1 MYNKKLLLTALKNL
15 NQTKAPVKKKDI
27 EENPLGKLK
36 KGGTKKFSSNLGAK
50 NVLYTKNSLYKKPKK
65 NPLYKK
71 PNYKNKIY
79 DPYGMAF
86 DNGGII
92 ENNPGGPPEEFY
104 KYWFQNRVMPTAE
117 GQKLLDKVRPEALER
132 ASQSVPYIY
141 SEKLNPDEAGYYD
154 PETQQIFLNKF
165 LPEAQIEATKHHEF
179 GHHVQ
184 GDKFYDVLGK
194 PHQYLIEQNI
204 VGPKE
209 IDTGNPEWD
218 KNLKKNYDDVTAHE
232 ELWDRVMTLRRKA
245 GFEPNQVITV
255 KDVEDYFK
263 RKKEAGEAL
272 DPDIEDLKG
281 VTKGNQSIVN
291 LLNDMV
297 SVPGQTEDIPYLQFG
312 GPKENC
318 PEGYIWNGTE
328 CILNP
333 FENDEDLPQNVGI
346 AYLPEDGRSY
356 YDPLSDTI
364 NLNPNASDA
373 ELNHELVHAWQ
384 NRTGRL
390 RTNPN
395 LPQQRPPIVASDEQA
410 ASYYT
415 RKGDEVD
422 QYLSDLKNI
431 HPEMTGNIWTED
443 LNRFIPDQIK
453 YDKVI
458 DPLMYLDPT
467 TMEGEAE
474 YLSQTR
480 GRPGGIGFRKQGGV
494 IELDLTEKE
503 IQKYVDGGYIIEDI
517 SVPTLTRMDEGGEKR
532 KKRRD
537 KEKNVEVIDSTE
549 QPITPENIEQ
559 VIEKPEVEVNPAQE
573 RVPLMMQFSNE
584 FQENNPYNAY
594 YEKAAYDY
602 LKSKKG
608 WNEALG
614 INKSNLP
621 ENVAKRIQNNYYKD
635 LEKYVI
641 NKSKSIQKDYMGKFD
656 KKGNWKPLM
665 GKNNTLNPLSKRPT
679 GHGSWDNYGDGSI
692 QPVYPEQFFMGPG
705 AGMLGFAGRAAAK
718 GIAKLANYAPI
729 ASAPFLTP
737 GNALNAY
744 FAYEAVKPDGNISKS
759 IDAFSEGDVKEGALQ
774 AGMGT
779 LGLLPFV
786 KPTVQGARILNQLK
800 TPGSIQV
807 LPKSGNYSFLYKS
820 PAEGGLLVG
829 NPNLNGS
836 EQVFKG
842 VTEAFNK
849 FSRYADDIG
858 AGSLGEFKIMKQTPS
873 GLGSSTNLV
882 EGMTLGEM
890 STVGQ
895 TIKSTTPALASEANE
910 VVDLHRVQPI
920 EEIASGRNIA
930 PLDNQTVLQKYTSDP
945 NMQSIASPDDL
956 GISAPLRDLNAEKE
970 YVLGNQIELQKR
982 FEDGVINF
990 DEYVKTNDEL
1000 TGQLKT
1006 IDEKLNTQKIDN
1018 VKALSDNE
1026 VTANI
1031 IDDMRQNKMEL
1042 WQTDEGQRRLQT
1054 MIDNTPSLKEQTPD
1068 SLIEGIGSMNNINR
1082 FYDTQL
1088 VKRNELLNEMSMYDK
1103 MYENG
1108 QISKSEYFDVQV
1120 ELDEKLT
1127 IVDNNISELGDNIKH
1142 NAFYGSVNNELG
1154 ISPGKFSTGEL
1165 PKVTAHELGHFL
1177 GSYAGRKS
1185 GTTYLDETL
1194 KELDLVKSESKQLE
1208 IPGLDVAEESKAH
1221 NLFGNA
1227 KPNYISETLKYF
1239 DKGSEGTER
1248 VPFLAEVRQDLID
1261 KGLIKSE
1268 YDPITPGLLK
1278 KHFDQYKGMRGEKY
1292 PLRIYDIIKDKPK
1305 NFNIMSKVL
1314 NNLPMV
1320 IGAGLMID
1328 GLTNDN
1334 NNSNLEQAG
1343 LGLFGALL
1351 LKNPGL
1357 VKNLPKALQEKS
1369 MASVLANEI
1378 AKAELIIP
1386 KVTSPLNLSKIDP
1399 IARSTVGK
1407 KSDILSSLGP
1417 EKYNEFLK
1425 YLYSQNR
1432 QAYDSPLIEF
1442 KSSKPTSYFS
1452 KDLRLPTQDDVRAFL
1467 FKEKYCLE
1475 GSECAKTSN
1484 AVTNRVFTDITG
1496 KEFEAE
1502 QNAHNAWHLE
1512 DQMTR
1517 HGGMN
1522 ISPLLKQYGTE
1533 LLKVGDRVLMGNQ
1546 GNQSTQVAG
1555 YIADPSVRH
1564 AGFFAGYYP
1573 TQYGD
1578 IPMLFESGSGN
1589 PMFMNPISN
1598 TFTGPNSVRQVIR
1611 PRQFLD
1617 DEFGL
1622 SLVDKNIRYAYRD
1635 KPSVAIYSSD
1645 VPEVQKLI
1653 EDAEPVR
1660 DIVKKEYDITNDE
1673 FDELLVS
1680 LIGIG
1685 AQETKLGA
1693 KLPGSKMSKIKIK
1706 TQDLLETVGLT
1717 QPIKRTLNTYKRVVN
1732 KATSKASDLP
1742 PYPGTSYIEME
1753 SAKLAAESNMPFD
1766 EALKIVKSKYKPKP
1780 KKIIS
1785 TVEPSK
1791 GIFRQKY
1798 QTKTADL
1805 AGFHRIKQEEVA
1817 NGMAQMAE
1825 NYNKIKKAYPDADP
1839 RKIID
1844 LTVLMWNSPGK
1855 AQNKELVEFYLFG
1868 KGNPDPN
1875 AFKFDYIDKVKK
1887 FRDDLINVKPQSTE
1901 DFFEIV
1907 RKSRPEIQYKEGGQ
1921 TSNDNDYLEIE
1932 IDENSIGQLVDEG
1945 YIVQEL

>member
-1 MYNKKLLLTALKNL
+1 
-15 NQTKAPVKKKDI
+15 
-27 EENPLGKLK
+27 
-36 KGGTKKFSSNLGAK
+36 
-50 NVLYTKNSLYKKPKK
+50 
-65 NPLYKK
+65 
-71 PNYKNKIY
+71 
-79 DPYGMAF
+79 MAF

-104 KYWFQNRVMPTAE
+104 KNWYKNRVMPTPE
-117 GQKLLDKVRPEALER
+117 GQKLLEKIRSEALER

-141 SEKLNPDEAGYYD
+141 SEELKSNEAGYYD
-154 PETQQIFLNKF
+154 PETQQIILNKD

-179 GHHVQ
+179 GHHIQ
-184 GDKFYDVLGK
+184 AGDKFSDVLEK
-194 PHQYLIEQNI
+194 PHQYLVEQNI
-204 VGPKE
+204 IEPKE
-209 IDTGNPEWD
+209 INTGNPEWD
-218 KNLKKNYDDVTAHE
+218 KNLKKNFDEITNAN
-232 ELWDRVMTLRRKA
+232 ELQQRVMTLRNEC
-245 GFEPNQVITV
+245 GFKPDQVVTV
-255 KDVEDYFK
+255 KDIEDCFK

-281 VTKGNQSIVN
+281 VTKGNKSIVN

-297 SVPGQTEDIPYLQFG
+297 SVPTSQDDMLYAKNGGTIEIEIDEADI
-312 GPKENC
+312 
-318 PEGYIWNGTE
+318 
-328 CILNP
+328 
-333 FENDEDLPQNVGI
+333 D
-346 AYLPEDGRSY
+346 
-356 YDPLSDTI
+356 
-364 NLNPNASDA
+364 
-373 ELNHELVHAWQ
+373 
-384 NRTGRL
+384 
-390 RTNPN
+390 
-395 LPQQRPPIVASDEQA
+395 
-410 ASYYT
+410 
-415 RKGDEVD
+415 
-422 QYLSDLKNI
+422 
-431 HPEMTGNIWTED
+431 
-443 LNRFIPDQIK
+443 
-453 YDKVI
+453 
-458 DPLMYLDPT
+458 
-467 TMEGEAE
+467 
-474 YLSQTR
+474 
-480 GRPGGIGFRKQGGV
+480 
-494 IELDLTEKE
+494 
-503 IQKYVDGGYIIEDI
+503 KYVKGGYIVEDI
-517 SVPTLTRMDEGGEKR
+517 SVPTLTRMDVGGTNTCPPDYYWNGEACVPTGRTFTAIDPNYLAEHPDEATRIQNEGEVSTAKEASDIGKLRAEFREKNPMDIFLDEKKRQFLKKNKGLNKAAGNTMEKFPEDVLQNFIKEYEYKTNNYAVNKLGKKEGWNPKRRGEWVDELTPGERDAVAESKYGSKLQPSYWSRSLAGIQELGNFLVKQLPGEQGDVFKYNIPGLTKKEQKEIGESKMGALETIAPIDLLGAGVANVAKNTGLSTGSDYKELPSIIAGEKMA
-532 KKRRD
+532 
-537 KEKNVEVIDSTE
+537 NVYDTDAMAFNPLTYAGLESI
-549 QPITPENIEQ
+549 PE
-559 VIEKPEVEVNPAQE
+559 
-573 RVPLMMQFSNE
+573 
-584 FQENNPYNAY
+584 
-594 YEKAAYDY
+594 
-602 LKSKKG
+602 
-608 WNEALG
+608 LG
-614 INKSNLP
+614 INL
-621 ENVAKRIQNNYYKD
+621 
-635 LEKYVI
+635 
-641 NKSKSIQKDYMGKFD
+641 
-656 KKGNWKPLM
+656 
-665 GKNNTLNPLSKRPT
+665 
-679 GHGSWDNYGDGSI
+679 
-692 QPVYPEQFFMGPG
+692 
-705 AGMLGFAGRAAAK
+705 AK
-718 GIAKLANYAPI
+718 GI
-729 ASAPFLTP
+729 
-737 GNALNAY
+737 GRG
-744 FAYEAVKPDGNISKS
+744 AVTGAGVISDLSK
-759 IDAFSEGDVKEGALQ
+759 
-774 AGMGT
+774 
-779 LGLLPFV
+779 FV
-786 KPTVQGARILNQLK
+786 KDLK
-800 TPGSIQV
+800 TPGTLNV
-807 LPKSGNYSFLYKS
+807 LPTSGYNSFLYKS
-820 PAEGGLLVG
+820 PSGAGLLVG

-836 EQVFKG
+836 RQIFKG
-842 VTEAFNK
+842 VTEAYNK
-849 FSRYADDIG
+849 FSRFANDAG
-858 AGSLGEFKIMKQTPS
+858 AANLGEFKIMQQTPS

-882 EGMTLGEM
+882 EGMTLGDM
-890 STVGQ
+890 ATVGQ
-895 TIKSTTPALASEANE
+895 TIKTTTPALALEANE

-920 EEIASGRNIA
+920 EEIASVKNTA

-945 NMQSIASPDDL
+945 NVQGIASEDNLWGKEVGRRRKTTQSYNTKGQEAKNAFNKDLLNDEDYIAFKNRAAPNLTDESFGVPRATQDWKRFKTPIEDLPDDL

-970 YVLGNQIELQKR
+970 LILTDQLELQKR

-990 DEYVKTNDEL
+990 DEYVKTNDKL

-1042 WQTDEGQRRLQT
+1042 WQTDEGQKRLQT
-1054 MIDNTPSLKEQTPD
+1054 MIDNTPSLKGQTPN
-1068 SLIEGIGSMNNINR
+1068 SLMEGIGSMNNINR

-1108 QISKSEYFDVQV
+1108 QISKSEYFNAQV

-1185 GTTYLDETL
+1185 GTTYLDDAL
-1194 KELDLVKSESKQLE
+1194 KKLDLVKSESKQLE

-1221 NLFGNA
+1221 DLFGNA
-1227 KPNYISETLKYF
+1227 RPNYISETLKYF

-1305 NFNIMSKVL
+1305 NFTVMSKVL
-1314 NNLPMV
+1314 NNLPMI

-1328 GLTNDN
+1328 GLTNDD

-1343 LGLFGALL
+1343 LGLVGALL

-1369 MASVLANEI
+1369 MASILANEI

-1452 KDLRLPTQDDVRAFL
+1452 KDLSLPTNDDVRAFL

-1673 FDELLVS
+1673 FDELLIS

-1717 QPIKRTLNTYKRVVN
+1717 QPIKKTLNTYKRVVN

-1932 IDENSIGQLVDEG
+1932 IDENSIGQLVNEG
-1945 YIVQEL
+1945 YIIQEL